1 MTSDGPREIE
11 ARRGVLAL
19 LSRAAPHELRSA
31 VTAFAEL
38 AQAVDLKPVE
48 TGLVMLRGRIGGDGA
63 PFNVG
68 EATVTRA
75 VVRLAG
81 GTVGYGMRLGR
92 DGAAARDSAVLDALW
107 QSLPTRARVER
118 DVLAPLRARIE
129 QDQRRASEQAAASRV
144 EFFTL
149 ARESA

>member
-1 MTSDGPREIE
+1 MTSDAARQTE
-11 ARRGVLAL
+11 ARRGVLAV
-19 LSRAAPHELRSA
+19 LSRAAPGELRDA
-31 VTAFAEL
+31 VTAFAEHGE
-38 AQAVDLKPVE
+38 AVDLKPVE
-48 TGLVMLRGRIGGDGA
+48 IGLVMLRGRIGGDGA

-75 VVRLAG
+75 VIRLKD

-92 DGAAARDSAVLDALW
+92 DGTAARDSAVLDALW

-118 DVLAPLRARIE
+118 EVLAPLRARIE
-129 QDQRRASEQAAASRV
+129 KDQRRASEQAAASRV

>member
-1 MTSDGPREIE
+1 LDAARQIE
-11 ARRGVLAL
+11 ARRGVLAV
-19 LSRAAPHELRSA
+19 LSRADAGELRDA
-31 VTAFAEL
+31 VTSFAGLGE
-38 AQAVDLKPVE
+38 AVDLKPLE
-48 TGLVMLRGRIGGDGA
+48 IGLVMLRGRIGGDGA

-68 EATVTRA
+68 EATVARA
-75 VVRLAG
+75 VIRLAD

-92 DGAAARDSAVLDALW
+92 DGTAARDSAVLDALW
-107 QSLPTRARVER
+107 QSLLTRARVER
-118 DVLAPLRARIE
+118 EVLAPLRARIE